1 MAPAFVF
8 LVYSPFDWVY
18 KLIVLRYLLTGLQTA
33 KESMTEAM
41 PQHQATS
48 DAFIIV
54 QEGSGKIIFSDNE
67 VELQQGSPQ
76 LIPANKKHR
85 LQVLDAFTA
94 CVILAPDAAI
104 KFL

>member
-1 MAPAFVF
+1 MKQLFSNN
-8 LVYSPFDWVY
+8 YY
-18 KLIVLRYLLTGLQTA
+18 KVMEVSLNAG
-33 KESMTEAM
+33 EAM
-41 PQHQATS
+41 PQHQSTS

-67 VELQQGSPQ
+67 VELHQGSTQ
-76 LIPANKKHR
+76 LIPANKEHM
-85 LQVLDAFTA
+85 LQVHDVFKA